1 MERENVPM
9 HLKKWS
15 TGIFAL
21 VLVALLSGCG
31 NNPSSSNN
39 TNPQSNSVFVTGTD
53 APLPSVVGFRV
64 DITGMTLSDGT
75 NPPVSVLNGTQTVDF
90 ARLNGMRT
98 LLDINTIPTGTYTQ
112 AVITLANPSI
122 DYLNVANPQTNP
134 PTHPTI
140 STLDTSVAS
149 NPQLSLTQSTVTI
162 NLATP
167 LVVSMGDIDGLRF
180 EFNILKSVAVD
191 GNGQI
196 SGPITPTI
204 NLKVITPSDADAYI
218 DEFDAGVVSV
228 DAAGNSFVIQGPHG
242 HQFTVNVNQQT
253 EWENNESINNLTSSS
268 IVEISGTLDRTTA
281 AFLADTVAIV
291 SQDKFWAGGLVTY
304 VNPPNGTATDF
315 DMYVRNVLPSGTGF
329 NSGQISNVI
338 LSGQEKYFIHWWHD
352 NFGSFLF
359 TSAGMVPGQH
369 ISIAG
374 PFSNGQVTVKRIVL
388 RHSGHTG
395 TLVIGQTNT
404 TAGTFEF
411 NSNGLAG
418 VLFEGPVTVQVTPFA
433 RYLGGLTG
441 LNDLTGNTA
450 LNLRVVG
457 LILKT
462 NTGTPIYL
470 AYCVE
475 ELTN

>member
-1 MERENVPM
+1 M
-9 HLKKWS
+9 HLKKWFS
-15 TGIFAL
+15 GIFAL
-21 VLVALLSGCG
+21 ALVALLTGCG
-31 NNPSSSNN
+31 NNPNTTNN
-39 TNPQSNSVFVTGTD
+39 NNPQSNSVFVTGTD

-122 DYLNVANPQTNP
+122 DYLNVTNPQTNP

-140 STLDTSVAS
+140 STLDTSAAS
-149 NPQLSLTQSTVTI
+149 NPQLSLTTSTVTI

-191 GNGQI
+191 GSGQI
-196 SGPITPTI
+196 TGAITPTI

-228 DAAGNSFVIQGPHG
+228 NAMGNSFVIQGPHG

-253 EWENNESINNLTSSS
+253 EWENDESINNLTTNS

-281 AFLADTVAIV
+281 TFLADSVAIV

-304 VNPPNGTATDF
+304 VNPPIGTATDF

-329 NSGQISNVI
+329 ASGQISNVI

-359 TSAGMVPGQH
+359 TSSGMVPGQH

-395 TLVIGQTNT
+395 TLVTGQTNT
-404 TAGTFEF
+404 NAGTFEF

-418 VLFEGPVTVQVTPFA
+418 VLFEGPVTVQVTPFT

-441 LNDLTGNTA
+441 INGLTGNTA

-462 NTGTPIYL
+462 NTGDPIFL
-470 AYCVE
+470 AYSVE